1 MWLLWLIFGV
11 PFAGVIVG
19 ILFHDLTTKEKD

>member
-11 PFAGVIVG
+11 PFAGVIFG
-19 ILFHDLTTKEKD
+19 ILFHDLTIKEKD